1 MILVKKAVVG
11 SKYLTQITKL
21 FIITQILNF

>member
-11 SKYLTQITKL
+11 SKYLTRITKL